1 MQNAVGIKANKV
13 ESLPHCNKRKKD
25 WHKHLALGTISKKTR
40 CTKSAG
46 KNDLFCYLRIIKKY
60 IKILT

>member
-25 WHKHLALGTISKKTR
+25 WHKHLALGTISKKR
-40 CTKSAG
+40 GSTKGLVKMINSAIQG
-46 KNDLFCYLRIIKKY
+46 KLKK
-60 IKILT
+60 K